1 MLGNFWT
8 TFSVFNNFLY
18 CEQPAATFAF
28 LGNFWV
34 NKELDQT
41 TDQTI
46 KKVFIKKFFIKKVK
60 TKDVVLSYK

>member
-1 MLGNFWT
+1 MLGNFWA

-18 CEQPAATFAF
+18 CEQPVATFAF

-34 NKELDQT
+34 NKELE